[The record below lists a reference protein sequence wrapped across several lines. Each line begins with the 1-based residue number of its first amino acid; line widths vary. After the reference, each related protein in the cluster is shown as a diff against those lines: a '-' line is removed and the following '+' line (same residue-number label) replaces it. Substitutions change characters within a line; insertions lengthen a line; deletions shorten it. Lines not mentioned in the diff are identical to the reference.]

1 MSAMQDR
8 DGAQR
13 ASQRG
18 KGVWAALV
26 AAPEFYR
33 ERRELP
39 PSRVEAVFEPVVLLS
54 AIGLFSLGAIQFGL
68 AVAPSWPADGLLPL
82 CIVAAA
88 IGYFYSR
95 RLARSVVIWRE
106 WLVLLLP
113 LLLVARFLPYALAPS
128 SDLAADIAD
137 WVVEPLSFL
146 TLGFVGQ
153 AVLLVGAWTTAFL
166 SAQDLADIRVQRGEL
181 PDAPARTIIERAWES
196 DRIRAIDHTA
206 PFARLVG
213 RFLQGGVGLIVM
225 AALTASN
232 VRQLVTVE
240 AISGLLAVGHPS
252 SALALVDVLA
262 YFVAVLLLMVEAQ
275 HLRTRTLWTLDRV
288 PVAPGL
294 AARWAS
300 AGVVLVAVGLVAAL
314 LAPTEGLLGLA
325 DIVHFAFALF
335 FFVASYAMAGMYL
348 LLWALLYPLRWL
360 LGGSSD
366 VGPSAPPLQPPPAPP
381 PTGGSSVLDAVK
393 SLLFWTIF
401 AAILAYS
408 FYALWRQGTLHR
420 FVPGLGKLGEAASKL
435 LRALLDWLV
444 RLLRLA
450 GRGATAIASAVR
462 PLARR
467 TPRLRPAGWLQG
479 VLPGG
484 DPRRVVVAT
493 YTLVAARAAQRGV
506 GRPPAETPSEY
517 RVRLRAALP
526 DVAEEVDALTETFL
540 RARYS
545 ARPVGRDDVGVVRR
559 CWHRIR
565 HGLRSARTS

>member
-8 DGAQR
+8 DGAQC
-13 ASQRG
+13 ASPRG
-18 KGVWAALV
+18 RGVWAALA

-33 ERRELP
+33 ERREVP
-39 PSRVEAVFEPVVLLS
+39 PSRVEAIFEPVVLLS

-88 IGYFYSR
+88 VGYFYSR

-113 LLLVARFLPYALAPS
+113 LLLVARFLPYAFAPGYDLP
-128 SDLAADIAD
+128 SDVAD
-137 WVVEPLSFL
+137 WVAEPLSFF
-146 TLGFVGQ
+146 TLGFAGQ
-153 AVLLVGAWTTAFL
+153 AVLIVGAWTTAFL

-196 DRIRAIDHTA
+196 DRIRAIDHTG
-206 PFARLVG
+206 PFLRLVG
-213 RFLQGGVGLIVM
+213 RFLQGGIALIVM
-225 AALTASN
+225 AALTAAN
-232 VRQLVTVE
+232 VRQLVTIE

-275 HLRTRTLWTLDRV
+275 HVRTRALWTLDRV

-294 AARWAS
+294 AAQWAT

-325 DIVHFAFALF
+325 DIVHFVFALF

-348 LLWALLYPLRWL
+348 VLWLLLYPLRWR

-366 VGPSAPPLQPPPAPP
+366 AGPTTPPLQPPPAPP
-381 PTGGSSVLDAVK
+381 PTGGSSVFDAVK
-393 SLLFWTIF
+393 SLLFWAIF
-401 AAILAYS
+401 AAVLAYS

-420 FVPGLGKLGEAASKL
+420 FVPGLAWLGEAAAKL
-435 LRALLDWLV
+435 LRALLDWL
-444 RLLRLA
+444 RALRRLA
-450 GRGATAIASAVR
+450 VRGATAIATAVR

-467 TPRLRPAGWLQG
+467 TPRVHPVGWLRG
-479 VLPGG
+479 ALPGR

-506 GRPPAETPSEY
+506 GRPPTETPMEY

-526 DVAEEVDALTETFL
+526 DVADDVDALTDTFL

-545 ARPVGRDDVGVVRR
+545 PRPVGQDDVGLVRR
-559 CWHRIR
+559 CWRRIR
-565 HGLRSARTS
+565 GGLRSARPA